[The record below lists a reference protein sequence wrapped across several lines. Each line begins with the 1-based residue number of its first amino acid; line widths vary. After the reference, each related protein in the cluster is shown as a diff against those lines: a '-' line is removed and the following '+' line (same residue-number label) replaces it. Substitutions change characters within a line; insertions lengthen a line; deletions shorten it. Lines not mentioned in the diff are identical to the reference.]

1 MFEALNFEELN
12 EADVREEIIAPLLR
26 GLGYRTGAQHNVIRD
41 QSLRYPRA
49 FLGQKDLK
57 KDPLL
62 RGKAD
67 YILEAGGKVRWII
80 EVKAPD
86 NNFGPNEIEHAWAY
100 SQHPGVRAVYFAL
113 CNGRRIEVF
122 QTQRGPAASPI
133 LQLDYAALSQS
144 DGYQRI
150 DGLLSPAAILRDYP
164 EPGADAAPPLGPGL
178 RPVERI
184 TNGLIRYESNSLN
197 HPALNGIR
205 MEIDGGAFERD
216 EQGRLIAYLRTLGPT
231 KTLQES
237 NQRLGFSAF
246 EMTCADSVLSTTS
259 DRSSVFVYDHPST
272 LPAGEEALDLSTWR
286 TIKLPVTLHVR
297 VKATAAG
304 VLNGRQFTGE
314 FNTELDFEQQMKV
327 RMSGSFAVHLA

>member
-1 MFEALNFEELN
+1 MFEGLNFEELS

-26 GLGYRTGAQHNVIRD
+26 GLGYRPGDQHNVIRD
-41 QSLRYPRA
+41 QSLRYPRGL
-49 FLGQKDLK
+49 LGQKDLK

-67 YILEAGGKVRWII
+67 YILEVGGKVRWII

-86 NNFGPNEIEHAWAY
+86 NDFGRSEIEHAWAY
-100 SQHPGVRAVYFAL
+100 AQHPAVRAVYFAL

-122 QTQRGPAASPI
+122 QTQRGPSAGPI
-133 LQLDYAALSQS
+133 LEMDYAALCQAE
-144 DGYQRI
+144 GYQRI
-150 DGLLSPAAILRDYP
+150 DGLLSPPMILKNHP
-164 EPGADAAPPLGPGL
+164 EPGADAPPPLGPGL
-178 RPVERI
+178 RSVERI

-197 HPALNGIR
+197 HPALNEIR
-205 MEIDGGAFERD
+205 MEIDGGAIERD

-246 EMTCADSVLSTTS
+246 EMTCPDNALSTQS
-259 DRSSVFVYDHPST
+259 DRPSVFVYEHPST

-286 TIKLPVTLHVR
+286 TIKLPLTLHVR

-304 VLNGRQFTGE
+304 VLKDRQFTGE